1 MTALSIAEAE
11 QRLTA
16 NPQVRSACRGRENGP
31 GPRSAAA
38 RASLAS
44 VTDLSTATVRR
55 NGRRAEIPPS
65 AGVSRQAHDTPA
77 VPRDPRAAAAHSGM
91 APALAAVPRD
101 PARRQTIR
109 SRQPGVQ
116 SAARPAAGQALAAH
130 QAGAR
135 PAAGPVRLTARG
147 RRLAAVLAVS
157 LAALALCAFSLI
169 AADGAAAASH
179 GGAHQGMRPV
189 VVEPGQ
195 TLWSV
200 ASAAEPRADPQSVV
214 QQIMQANSLT
224 GTVIQ
229 AGQVLW
235 VPRG

>member
-11 QRLTA
+11 QRLTG
-16 NPQVRSACRGRENGP
+16 NPQVSPARRGRANAP
-31 GPRSAAA
+31 GPRSAAT

-44 VTDLSTATVRR
+44 VTELSTATARR
-55 NGRRAEIPPS
+55 NGGQAEIPPL
-65 AGVSRQAHDTPA
+65 AGVSRRARDTPA
-77 VPRDPRAAAAHSGM
+77 LPRDPRAAAPHSGM
-91 APALAAVPRD
+91 APALAAVAHD
-101 PARRQTIR
+101 PARRQAIR

-116 SAARPAAGQALAAH
+116 SAARPAAGQALRAH
-130 QAGAR
+130 QPGVR

-179 GGAHQGMRPV
+179 GGAHQGMRRV

-200 ASAAEPRADPQSVV
+200 ASAAEPQADPQSVV